1 MNEGDSVS
9 DLKTML
15 LRTEGLKKG
24 VCSESGTTKILITT
38 RLGKGKS
45 SGMLAWLGEQEL
57 RDEVQHGIA
66 TSQHTLLPWPYSL
79 LYLTE
84 AKVCSLIRAMCMDK
98 NNIYCTVIERS

>member
-45 SGMLAWLGEQEL
+45 SGML
-57 RDEVQHGIA
+57 V
-66 TSQHTLLPWPYSL
+66 
-79 LYLTE
+79 
-84 AKVCSLIRAMCMDK
+84 
-98 NNIYCTVIERS
+98 